1 MTMQVDNIQ
10 VEQDQNN
17 RARVDALSRL
27 IALLERDQPHPR
39 PIKAKDN
46 PLSMLARLQLA
57 HAAYALA
64 NTGELERAGVGAFFR
79 HRSRPE

>member
-1 MTMQVDNIQ
+1 MQVNNIPL
-10 VEQDQNN
+10 EQDRNDQ
-17 RARVDALSRL
+17 ARVDALSRL

-39 PIKAKDN
+39 PVKAKDN

-64 NTGELERAGVGAFFR
+64 NTGEMERASLGAFFR
-79 HRSRPE
+79 HRSLPE